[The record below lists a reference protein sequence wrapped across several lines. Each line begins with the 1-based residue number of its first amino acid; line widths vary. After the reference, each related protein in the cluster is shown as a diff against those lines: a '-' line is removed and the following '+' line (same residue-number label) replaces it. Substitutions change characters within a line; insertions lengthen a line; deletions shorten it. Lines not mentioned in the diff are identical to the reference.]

1 MPPGGDQTRPDRG
14 IRNPKQHWSVW
25 TQPITLGRA
34 IHPTW
39 RNPLNRTFLHA
50 AVLGAL
56 ICFPA
61 LAAPTPSP
69 EAKLAKAKI
78 THIMTIKVT
87 GMS

>member
-1 MPPGGDQTRPDRG
+1 M
-14 IRNPKQHWSVW
+14 
-25 TQPITLGRA
+25 
-34 IHPTW
+34 
-39 RNPLNRTFLHA
+39 NRTFLHA